1 MNIEAKLGLDVFKL
15 DKERHITIHT
25 DICNAICENKA
36 CLYVCPAH
44 LYSLDD
50 KGDNTVN
57 WEGCLE
63 CGSCLIACEHRALDW
78 HYPRGGFGVQYRMG

>member
-1 MNIEAKLGLDVFKL
+1 MRKISLEARIDIEAKLGLDVFKL

-50 KGDNTVN
+50 QGDNFSELGGMSGV
-57 WEGCLE
+57 WGV
-63 CGSCLIACEHRALDW
+63 LD
-78 HYPRGGFGVQYRMG
+78 RM